1 MTPHS
6 TMSSPARARAGAG
19 RFRGTAITV
28 LVALLAGTLALA
40 LAVGPFPLHAAD
52 VMATLRRLL
61 GLADAAPAPGEI
73 VLTRVRLPRV
83 AAAAVVGAALSG
95 AGACY
100 QTLFRNPLVSPDIL
114 GVSTG
119 AGLGAV
125 VGILLSLPVAGIQ
138 ALAFAG
144 GLATVACVYLIAA
157 ALRGHDRTL
166 VLVLSGVVM
175 GALAGACISLVKI
188 LADPYDQLQAIT
200 FWLLG
205 SLAGVK
211 LDDLAM
217 AVPLVLVG
225 LVPLVLLRWRIGVL
239 ALGDDEARAL
249 GIDVTR
255 MRGLVIV
262 AATLMTASV
271 VAVSGV
277 IGWVGLMI
285 PHIARIL
292 VGPNFARLLPAAMLL
307 GASFMLVVDMLAR
320 SIARVET
327 PLGILT
333 ALLGGP
339 FFLWLLARGSRT
351 WG

>member
-1 MTPHS
+1 
-6 TMSSPARARAGAG
+6 
-19 RFRGTAITV
+19 
-28 LVALLAGTLALA
+28 
-40 LAVGPFPLHAAD
+40 
-52 VMATLRRLL
+52 
-61 GLADAAPAPGEI
+61 
-73 VLTRVRLPRV
+73 
-83 AAAAVVGAALSG
+83 VV
-95 AGACY
+95 
-100 QTLFRNPLVSPDIL
+100 
-114 GVSTG
+114 
-119 AGLGAV
+119 
-125 VGILLSLPVAGIQ
+125 
-138 ALAFAG
+138 

-188 LADPYDQLQAIT
+188 LADPYDQLPAIT

-217 AVPLVLVG
+217 VVPLVLAG
-225 LVPLVLLRWRIGVL
+225 LVPIVLLRWRIGVL
-239 ALGDDEARAL
+239 ALGDDEARSL
-249 GIDVTR
+249 GVDVTR
-255 MRGLVIV
+255 MRALVIV

-271 VAVSGV
+271 VAISGV
-277 IGWVGLMI
+277 IGWIGLMI

-292 VGPNFARLLPAAMLL
+292 VGPNFDRLLPAAMLL

-320 SIARVET
+320 SIARIET

-339 FFLWLLARGSRT
+339 FFLWLLARGNRA

>member
-1 MTPHS
+1 MTSNS
-6 TMSSPARARAGAG
+6 TASSQAPARAAGKFARSG
-19 RFRGTAITV
+19 VTATLV
-28 LVALLAGTLALA
+28 LGLAAAVVLAC
-40 LAVGPFPLHAAD
+40 AVGPFALHVADLVGAA
-52 VMATLRRLL
+52 RRLF
-61 GLADAAPAPGEI
+61 GLADGVPTPGEI
-73 VLTRVRLPRV
+73 VLLRVRLPRV
-83 AAAAVVGAALSG
+83 AAAALVGAALAG
-95 AGACY
+95 AGASY

-125 VGILLSLPVAGIQ
+125 LGILLSLPVAGIQ
-138 ALAFAG
+138 ALAFVT
-144 GLATVACVYLIAA
+144 GLGTVALVYVIAA

-188 LADPYDQLQAIT
+188 LADPYDQLPAIT

-211 LDDLAM
+211 AHDL
-217 AVPLVLVG
+217 VGVIPLVLAG

-239 ALGDDEARAL
+239 SLGDDEARSL
-249 GIDVTR
+249 GVDVTR
-255 MRGLVIV
+255 LRALVIF

-271 VAVSGV
+271 VAISGV
-277 IGWVGLMI
+277 IGWIGLMM
-285 PHIARIL
+285 PHIARML
-292 VGPNFARLLPAAMLL
+292 VGPNFDRLLPAAMLL
-307 GASFMLVVDMLAR
+307 GAMFLLLVDTLAR
-320 SIARVET
+320 TMARIET
-327 PLGILT
+327 PLGILA

-339 FFLWLLARGSRT
+339 FFLWLLARGRKG

>member
-1 MTPHS
+1 MRRS
-6 TMSSPARARAGAG
+6 VA
-19 RFRGTAITV
+19 V
-28 LVALLAGTLALA
+28 LLLAALLAVLLLALG
-40 LAVGPFPLHAAD
+40 VGPYPLRLSDILNAA
-52 VMATLRRLL
+52 ARLF
-61 GLADAAPAPGEI
+61 GHVDGAMTSGEI
-73 VLTRVRLPRV
+73 VFMRVRLPRV
-83 AAAAVVGAALSG
+83 AAAVLVGAALAG
-95 AGACY
+95 AGTAY

-125 VGILLSLPVAGIQ
+125 LGILLSLPVAGIQ
-138 ALAFAG
+138 GLAFLL
-144 GLATVACVYLIAA
+144 GLATVALVYLIAA

-166 VLVLSGVVM
+166 VLVLSGVVI

-188 LADPYDQLQAIT
+188 LADPYDQLPAIT

-211 LDDLAM
+211 LSDLMLVA
-217 AVPLVLVG
+217 PLVLIG

-239 ALGDDEARAL
+239 SLGDDEARAL
-249 GIDVTR
+249 GVDVPR
-255 MRGLVIV
+255 LRLLVIG

-271 VAVSGV
+271 VAISGV
-277 IGWVGLMI
+277 IGWIGLMI
-285 PHIARIL
+285 PHIARML

-307 GASFMLVVDMLAR
+307 GASFMLLVDTLAR
-320 SIARVET
+320 TMARIET

-333 ALLGGP
+333 AVLGAP
-339 FFLWLLARGSRT
+339 FFLWLLARGRKT